1 MPISSKELAMRAI
14 FSARLKAL
22 IEKFGIQQNE
32 LADRLGVSES
42 TVGKWLLQKAM
53 PRMGVIQSLSE
64 YFQVPKSY
72 FFEQESHSPEP
83 RTVPSFEYAYIPEGV
98 SAGSFE
104 YAAPI
109 EVLPRISVPDVLLG
123 HYARNPRIVIMHV
136 NGDSM
141 NRIIDN
147 GSAIAVLTGVQS
159 ECIQNGDVI
168 IAYTSEGYTVKR
180 FQNFPKEQCVMLYPD
195 STNPDFKP
203 IVIPYDAED
212 GLRIFGK
219 VVQYTVLL

>member
-1 MPISSKELAMRAI
+1 MEFKDRIRMLRKQKGLTQEEVATAVGLKKPAI
-14 FSARLKAL
+14 YKYEKGLLVNPKRSL
-22 IEKFGIQQNE
+22 IEKLSVLF
-32 LADRLGVSES
+32 GVSPAY
-42 TVGKWLLQKAM
+42 LLLGS
-53 PRMGVIQSLSE
+53 P
-64 YFQVPKSY
+64 
-72 FFEQESHSPEP
+72 QE
-83 RTVPSFEYAYIPEGV
+83 TQPSFEYAYIPEGV

-168 IAYTSEGYTVKR
+168 IAYTNEGYTVKR

-219 VVQYTVLL
+219 VVQYTVFL